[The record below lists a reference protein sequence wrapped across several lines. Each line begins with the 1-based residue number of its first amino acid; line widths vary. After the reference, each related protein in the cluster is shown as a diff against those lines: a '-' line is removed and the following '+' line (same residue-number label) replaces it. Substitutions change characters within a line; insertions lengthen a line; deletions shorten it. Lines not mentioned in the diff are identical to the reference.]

1 MLSIKHIPIQDVFL
15 QQQLNY
21 LEYLPFS
28 PICMWL
34 WVYGSK
40 KFFVLQVPKIEW
52 PDKILMVHSRL
63 KVSACTYQKM
73 CNYRNSF
80 IPLHAWREVEKCGEF
95 FTDMWIMVVLFYP
108 DISKCK
114 ILHFEVLKFFCLKL
128 PNSSRKSIKKIF
140 TF

>member
-1 MLSIKHIPIQDVFL
+1 MLSIKHIPIRDVFL

-40 KFFVLQVPKIEW
+40 KIFVLQVPKIEW
-52 PDKILMVHSRL
+52 PDKILMFHSRL
-63 KVSACTYQKM
+63 KVSTCTYQKM

-95 FTDMWIMVVLFYP
+95 YTDMWIMLWVRILVVTILLLSEFCILFHYFSI
-108 DISKCK
+108 ISSLYYVAICMQK
-114 ILHFEVLKFFCLKL
+114 I
-128 PNSSRKSIKKIF
+128 
-140 TF
+140 